1 MTYTEEQLKK
11 MIHMGILGYPVEKCI
26 NILDIESKDESQF
39 ISDFNSPQSE
49 LAKAYQKG
57 KDKGEYQIDMKLY
70 QKATEGDMKALQKY
84 EERKAYQNR

>member
-1 MTYTEEQLKK
+1 MEYSEEVLKK
-11 MIHMGILGYPVEKCI
+11 MVHMGILGYPVEKCI
-26 NILDIESKDESQF
+26 NILDVEPKDEKQF
-39 ISDFNSPQSE
+39 TEDYNNSESE

>member
-49 LAKAYQKG
+49 LAKAYLICIGPLKPQPP
-57 KDKGEYQIDMKLY
+57 
-70 QKATEGDMKALQKY
+70 
-84 EERKAYQNR
+84 